1 MKKIYSKPTTEAIFA
16 IEKTGILAAMSN
28 TIEGVTGE
36 NGRDGSLKD
45 GGEGQGGSDMGANN
59 GFFSYEDDSHYDA
72 WSNW

>member
-28 TIEGVTGE
+28 TIEDALTE
-36 NGRDGSLKD
+36 DNRTKSLKD
-45 GGEGQGGSDMGANN
+45 GGKGDGTDMGANN
-59 GFFSYEDDSHYDA
+59 GFFSYEEDSHYDA